1 MAIYLTESDVTGLL
15 TMEMALGAVEGV
27 FLRQAQGGASNLPR
41 RRVRSAG
48 TTLHVM
54 SGADGDWM
62 GLKSYTVT
70 REGARFFIN
79 LYRAQTGELV
89 ALIEADRLG
98 QMRTGAASG
107 VATKYLA
114 RQGAA
119 TVGIYGTGW
128 QARSQLAAVCAVR
141 PIERVLVYSRDPG
154 NRERF
159 CREMGDE
166 LGISSI
172 EPVAHPEE
180 AAAASIII
188 TITTAREPVLRG
200 EWIQAGAHLNAA
212 GGNSLLRRE
221 FDDRAIERS
230 SLLTVDSLDQARL
243 EAGELVTA
251 VEKGLLNW
259 ERVVELR
266 QIVAG
271 EHSGRRNG
279 DEITI
284 FKSLGLAIEDIAT
297 AALVYEVARQQQ
309 RGREI

>member
-1 MAIYLTESDVTGLL
+1 MAIYLTESEVSELL
-15 TMEMALGAVEGV
+15 TMEMALEAVEGV
-27 FLRQAQGGASNLPR
+27 FQRQARGEASNLPR
-41 RRVRSAG
+41 RRVRSRGA
-48 TTLHVM
+48 TLHVM
-54 SGADGDWM
+54 SGTDGEWM

-70 REGARFFIN
+70 RGGARFFIN
-79 LYRAQTGELV
+79 LYNALTGELV

-114 RQGAA
+114 RPGAA

-128 QARSQLAAVCAVR
+128 QAQSQLAAVCAVR
-141 PIERVLVYSRDPG
+141 PIERVLVYSRTAA

-159 CREMGDE
+159 CQQMAKE
-166 LGISSI
+166 LGLTSL

-180 AAAASIII
+180 AAAAEILI
-188 TITTAREPVLRG
+188 TITSAREPVLRG
-200 EWIQAGAHLNAA
+200 EWMQPGAHLNAA
-212 GGNSLLRRE
+212 GGNSILRRE
-221 FDDRAIERS
+221 FDETALERAT
-230 SLLTVDSLDQARL
+230 LLTVDSLDQARA

-259 ERVVELR
+259 ERLIELR
-266 QIVAG
+266 RIVAG
-271 EHSGRRNG
+271 EHPGRRG
-279 DEITI
+279 ADEITI

-297 AALVYEVARQQQ
+297 AALLYGVARQQK